1 MCGMMEL
8 IQVLGVKPHLCRV
21 IKFWLVH
28 ISTHTLA
35 CSSWQ
40 VILATNVAESSVTIP
55 GVSFVIDSC
64 RSVEIYW
71 DTVKQL
77 HCSRLVWISQSQVT
91 FMVV

>member
-1 MCGMMEL
+1 
-8 IQVLGVKPHLCRV
+8 V

-28 ISTHTLA
+28 ISIHTLA

-77 HCSRLVWISQSQVT
+77 HCSRLVWISQSQVI
-91 FMVV
+91 FLVV